1 MSSPRRAPM
10 GDGMGNTNARYL
22 SVFYRAINLYLAVG
36 LLLAFPVFMSYL
48 ISTPILVFRLFAGHA
63 SPLHIISVAVFFPAY
78 GLLTAIW
85 KMLSWPYSL
94 FALAHGMYPSFWVW
108 LAPGFY
114 LAGTVP
120 IR

>member
-1 MSSPRRAPM
+1 ME
-10 GDGMGNTNARYL
+10 NTKARYL
-22 SVFYRAINLYLAVG
+22 SVFYRAINLYLGVG

-48 ISTPILVFRLFAGHA
+48 ISTPILIYRMLEGHA
-63 SPLHIISVAVFFPAY
+63 SPLRLISVTVFFPAY

-94 FALAHGMYPSFWVW
+94 FALAHGMYPSFWAW
-108 LAPGFY
+108 LAPGFW

-120 IR
+120 VH

>member
-1 MSSPRRAPM
+1 MSDPRRAPM

-94 FALAHGMYPSFWVW
+94 FALAHGMYPSLWVW